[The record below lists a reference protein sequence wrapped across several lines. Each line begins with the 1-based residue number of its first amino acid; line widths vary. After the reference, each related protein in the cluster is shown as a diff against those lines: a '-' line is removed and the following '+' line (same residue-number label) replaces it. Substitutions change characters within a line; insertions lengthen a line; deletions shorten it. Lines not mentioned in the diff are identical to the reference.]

1 MKLLTAAV
9 FALVAAA
16 PAYAA
21 PQAFLVDFEKTWDY
35 ANGGVDSYYNG
46 GAAADGSTGGANL
59 GVSFV
64 GVSGLSNDGLGSLPS
79 GNYFEN
85 APSMQGVAYA
95 YDTAYM
101 NVAGGVDST
110 LLFSYASTQAVTGAV
125 KAYSG
130 LNGTG
135 TLLGSF
141 NLAANSPT
149 GYDTWTSATFNFA
162 GTAQSFD
169 LSATAYVAA
178 LDNISAVPEPTAI
191 VMMMVG
197 LASLG
202 AARRRR
208 G

>member
-1 MKLLTAAV
+1 MKLLSAAV

-35 ANGGVDSYYNG
+35 ANGGVDGYYNG
-46 GAAADGSTGGANL
+46 GTAADGSTGVNL

-101 NVAGGVDST
+101 NVAGGVEGA
-110 LLFSYASTQAVTGAV
+110 LLFSYASVQAITGAV
-125 KAYSG
+125 QAYSG

-141 NLAANSPT
+141 DMASTN
-149 GYDTWTSATFNFA
+149 GYDSWNSASFNFT
-162 GTAQSFD
+162 GTAQSFV
-169 LSATAYVAA
+169 LSNTVNLAA
-178 LDNISAVPEPTAI
+178 LDNISAVPEPTA
-191 VMMMVG
+191 VLMMMVG